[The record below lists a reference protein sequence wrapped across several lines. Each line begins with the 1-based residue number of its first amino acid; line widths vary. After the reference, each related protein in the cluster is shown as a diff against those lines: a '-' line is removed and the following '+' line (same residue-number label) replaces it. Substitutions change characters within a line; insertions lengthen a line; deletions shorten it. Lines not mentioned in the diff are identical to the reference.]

1 MWEIRIQTM
10 NNDFN
15 TDYAIK
21 NFVWFLIFASVCV
34 FGIVKFLLPQIDE
47 YKKQAL
53 ETKKSKIAFKQ
64 ISKDYQAIESQL
76 KNFVVQNYNT
86 LSAIHNKG
94 DELKLQE
101 LLQGHFNALEIKT
114 IKNTK
119 ALDIFDTLYQ
129 VKGYVTSVKDIEE
142 FILWINTIPYFAKI
156 ELPLKMEFDEK
167 SKQIYFTMMISLKSS
182 VYKEHQIILD
192 NNLRFDSFKP

>member
-1 MWEIRIQTM
+1 M

-21 NFVWFLIFASVCV
+21 NFVWFLIFVSVCV
-34 FGIVKFLLPQIDE
+34 FGIAKFLLPQIEE

-53 ETKKSKIAFKQ
+53 EAKKSKIAFNQ
-64 ISKDYQAIESQL
+64 VGKDYQAIESQL
-76 KNFVVQNYNT
+76 KTLVVQNYNI

-101 LLQGHFNALEIKT
+101 LLQGHFNALEVKAIS
-114 IKNTK
+114 NTK
-119 ALDIFDTLYQ
+119 ELDIFDTRYQ
-129 VKGYVTSVKDIEE
+129 VKGYAYSVQSIEE
-142 FILWINTIPYFAKI
+142 FIVWANTMPYFAKV

-167 SKQIYFTMMISLKSS
+167 SKQIYFVMMISLKNSA
-182 VYKEHQIILD
+182 YKEHQIILD

>member
-1 MWEIRIQTM
+1 M

-21 NFVWFLIFASVCV
+21 NFVWFLVFVAVCV
-34 FGIVKFLLPQIDE
+34 FGIAKFLLPQIDE
-47 YKKQAL
+47 YKKQAI
-53 ETKKSKIAFKQ
+53 ETKKSKIAFSQ
-64 ISKDYQAIESQL
+64 INNDYQAIETQL
-76 KNFVVQNYNT
+76 KTLVMQNYNV

-101 LLQGHFNALEIKT
+101 LLQGHFNALEVKAIS
-114 IKNTK
+114 NTK
-119 ALDIFDTLYQ
+119 ELDIFDTLYQ
-129 VKGYVTSVKDIEE
+129 VKGYASSVQSIEE
-142 FILWINTIPYFAKI
+142 FIVWTNTMPYFAKV

-167 SKQIYFTMMISLKSS
+167 SKQIYFVMMISLKNSA
-182 VYKEHQIILD
+182 YKEHQIILD